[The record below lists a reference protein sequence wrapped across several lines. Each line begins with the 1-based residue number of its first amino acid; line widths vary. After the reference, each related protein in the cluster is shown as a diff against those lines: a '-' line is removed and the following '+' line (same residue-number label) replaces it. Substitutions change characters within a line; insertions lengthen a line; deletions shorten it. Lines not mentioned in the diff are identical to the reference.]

1 MRTTW
6 RSRARGARPWRMQND
21 TESEWEDDQNPWQ
34 VTGISTPFSNA
45 WLTIESSEVIHPD
58 GKPGVY
64 SVVRIRRLAVGVLPI
79 DDDGYV
85 HLVGQWRFP
94 LGRYSWEMP
103 EGGGEPGEDALD
115 CGRREMAEETGLSAA
130 TYQQILEMDLSNSLT
145 DERAVLFL
153 ATGLTPGQ
161 ANPEGTEVL
170 KRRRA
175 HFADVL
181 ARVADGRI
189 RDAMTVAAV
198 LRAHHMAVTGQL
210 PAPLARAMA
219 G

>member
-1 MRTTW
+1 
-6 RSRARGARPWRMQND
+6 MQND
-21 TESEWEDDQNPWQ
+21 SEADWNDDQNPWR
-34 VTGISTPFSNA
+34 VTGISAPFSNA

-103 EGGGEPGEDALD
+103 EGGGEPGEDALE
-115 CGRREMAEETGLSAA
+115 CAKREMAEETGLSAG
-130 TYQQILEMDLSNSLT
+130 TYRQILEMDLSNSLT

-153 ATGLTPGQ
+153 ATDLTPGE
-161 ANPEGTEVL
+161 AHPESTEVL
-170 KRRRA
+170 QRRRA

-198 LRAHHMAVTGQL
+198 LRVHHMAMTGQL
-210 PAPLARAMA
+210 PAALVSAML
-219 G
+219 GPGE